1 MSSQENLSEVFNKQI
16 IAEHESED
24 AEEAFHDLDSAL
36 SEFIKIIFGIFF
48 FIFSDL
54 RIKFMILIHY
64 KVIFYRNPKT
74 DLLKENFSD
83 SQNHPSRNY
92 SD

>member
-1 MSSQENLSEVFNKQI
+1 MSSQENLSEVFNAQT

-36 SEFIKIIFGIFF
+36 SEFIKIIFGIFSSIF
-48 FIFSDL
+48 FDL
-54 RIKFMILIHY
+54 RITFMILIDY
-64 KVIFYRNPKT
+64 RVIIYRNLKT

-83 SQNHPSRNY
+83 SQSHPSRNY
-92 SD
+92 QD